1 MEDAS
6 DLLDYVEEHTDLDI
20 IAITD
25 HDHIRGAWRA
35 REVWA
40 NRRYRFEIVTGI
52 EITSIQ
58 GHVLA
63 LFVDEPI
70 PSLIQLDEA
79 LEQVHAQGGICV
91 IPHPMSWLTRSLD
104 QKSILEITTRRSDA
118 LYFDAIETATASSA
132 GRIWIG
138 KATRLNREHLHLA
151 EVGGSDSHFPA
162 ATGCAYTQFDGR
174 TGDDLRSSILNRTTS
189 SICDGY
195 PGLAQ
200 IGVGPIVKQTSAAP
214 LAASYRGYS
223 AANEDRTCQPLRL
236 VRPGRR

>member
-6 DLLDYVEEHTDLDI
+6 QLLDYVEEHTDLDV

-25 HDHIRGAWRA
+25 HDDIRGAWRA

-40 NRRYRFEIVTGI
+40 NRRYRFQVITGI

-63 LFVDEPI
+63 LFVEKPI
-70 PSLIQLDEA
+70 PSLIQIDEA
-79 LEQVHAQGGICV
+79 LEQVHAQGGICA

-118 LYFDAIETATASSA
+118 IYFDAIETATASSA
-132 GRIWIG
+132 GRIWID

-151 EVGGSDSHFPA
+151 EVGGSDSHFAA

-195 PGLAQ
+195 PSLAQ
-200 IGVGPIVKQTSAAP
+200 IGFRPIVNQTW
-214 LAASYRGYS
+214 RGLS
-223 AANEDRTCQPLRL
+223 TTPRTMGL
-236 VRPGRR
+236 GRTARSFVQRIFGNR